1 MTGLPL
7 SRSAAS
13 PRTSVHATPYGAAE
27 LRLVAN
33 RTLLRGFAVA
43 TALAVTAI
51 GGGRWITDALAQ
63 PVVEPEAPFVIIDAF
78 QEPPIEKPD
87 RPQPSTPPQGRTS
100 PTPEVRAIPTPVPE
114 SEAPPEEATLAP
126 VGSDVAEVGPQGE
139 GVPGGVPDGTS
150 VGSVLPIVPADP
162 EPVEPP
168 VREALPVEPPTR
180 PIEPTVFEV
189 VEVMPTVATRTL
201 PVYPELARQAG
212 LEGRVTVRVRVG
224 RDGRVKEASVV
235 RSDNG
240 AFDDSA
246 LAAARQWTFT
256 PGIQAGQPVEVW
268 MTIPIRFRQTA
279 R

>member
-7 SRSAAS
+7 SRSVAS
-13 PRTSVHATPYGAAE
+13 PRTPAHATPYGAAE

-43 TALAVTAI
+43 SLLAVSAI
-51 GGGRWITDALAQ
+51 GGGRWIADALATPALLVSPEPDWILDTFRPKEPATRAASPPA
-63 PVVEPEAPFVIIDAF
+63 PV
-78 QEPPIEKPD
+78 
-87 RPQPSTPPQGRTS
+87 GRTS
-100 PTPEVRAIPTPVPE
+100 PTPEVRAIPTPISDTSVPDD
-114 SEAPPEEATLAP
+114 APTLAP
-126 VGSDVAEVGPQGE
+126 AGDDVADLGPQAD
-139 GVPGGVPDGTS
+139 GVPGGAPDG
-150 VGSVLPIVPADP
+150 VGVTPILPIVPAEP

-168 VREALPVEPPTR
+168 AREETRIETPTR
-180 PIEPTVFEV
+180 TVEPTVFEI
-189 VEVMPTVATRTL
+189 VEVMPTVATRTM
-201 PVYPELARQAG
+201 PVYPEIARQAG

-224 RDGRVKEASVV
+224 RDGRVKEASIV